1 MWEMA
6 HKIPAGRQPFPI
18 ADRNRPGDNS
28 LVKDQPRLRI
38 NLLLQKGA
46 ALTHE
51 QWHGAAQAVA
61 LRRGAELSFVGFYPP
76 FVRNDLKRIAR
87 FGIAGFLGMFGRE
100 DYAGYIR
107 KLGVPVVS
115 VYGGPPFAGIPQ
127 VGTDDHAIGGMAAE
141 HLARR
146 GISSFG
152 YFGIPQSRASNA
164 RWAGFAVAL
173 RKKGLKPTRFRA
185 DVENQPARRY
195 PLSRL
200 IPWEN
205 SIYAWLESLVKPAAI
220 FCYDDLRACWIAGAC
235 ARMGL
240 RVPDEVAI
248 LGVGDDPGYVHAVTP
263 HLSSI
268 KTPSIQEGVLAA
280 NALLDMISG
289 RPAPAKPVFLL
300 PEAVVQRASTDIL
313 RVDNPNVAKAVRFI
327 REARGIG
334 ISVDDVAARS
344 GCCRKVLE
352 RLFRIHLGTTI
363 LTDIRRVQIE
373 QVRASLRMSSISIEQ
388 IADECG
394 YTSLNHLARDFKKR
408 TGTSPGAYRKQF
420 YLAR

>member
-1 MWEMA
+1 MQN
-6 HKIPAGRQPFPI
+6 I
-18 ADRNRPGDNS
+18 
-28 LVKDQPRLRI
+28 PRLRI

-46 ALTHE
+46 ALTRE

-61 LRRGAELSFVGFYPP
+61 MRRGAELSFVGFYPP
-76 FVRNDLKRIAR
+76 FVRNDLNRIGR

-100 DYAGYIR
+100 DYAGYMGR
-107 KLGVPVVS
+107 LGVPFVS
-115 VYGGPPFAGIPQ
+115 VYGGPPFPGIPQ
-127 VGTDDHAIGGMAAE
+127 VGTDDRAIGEMAAE
-141 HLARR
+141 HLARP
-146 GISSFG
+146 GIVSFG
-152 YFGIPQSRASNA
+152 YFGIPQSCASKA
-164 RWAGFAVAL
+164 RWDGFSAFLQNMGLGAVPFDSCL
-173 RKKGLKPTRFRA
+173 ERK
-185 DVENQPARRY
+185 PARRY

-200 IPWEN
+200 IPWEQT
-205 SIYAWLESLVKPAAI
+205 IYSWLENLLKPAAV
-220 FCYDDLRACWIAGAC
+220 FCHDDLRACWISGAC

-268 KTPSIQEGVLAA
+268 KTPSVREGALAA

-289 RPAPAKPVFLL
+289 KPAPADPIYLM
-300 PEAVVQRASTDIL
+300 PEAVVHRASTDIL
-313 RVDNPNVAKAVRFI
+313 RVGNSHVAKAVRFI

-352 RLFRIHLGTTI
+352 RLFRMHLGSTI
-363 LTDIRRVQIE
+363 LTDIRREQIE
-373 QVRASLRMSSISIEQ
+373 QVRTSLRMTSISIEQ
-388 IADECG
+388 IAEECG

-408 TGTSPGAYRKQF
+408 TGTSPGVYRKQF
-420 YLAR
+420 LIDR